1 MGADNTF
8 GEECFE
14 TEIIKT
20 SNMNIDKTKLNGL
33 CKEVFE
39 ANKLK
44 GFDVSKENIGQTL
57 MLVVSELSE
66 ALEADRRG
74 ERERLS
80 KTALMNLAGQD
91 DKMFTE
97 LFKVHIKDSF
107 EDEIAD
113 AVIRLFDLCGGLNI
127 DLDWHVQQKRR
138 YNALRPH
145 KHGKAY

>member
-1 MGADNTF
+1 MTQP
-8 GEECFE
+8 
-14 TEIIKT
+14 
-20 SNMNIDKTKLNGL
+20 KLNDF

-66 ALEADRRG
+66 ALEADRKGKHTEPRHMRTFESDHNEKW
-74 ERERLS
+74 ERPSHDAFSFES
-80 KTALMNLAGQD
+80 N
-91 DKMFTE
+91 
-97 LFKVHIKDSF
+97 IKDRF

-113 AVIRLFDLCGGLNI
+113 SFIRLMDLVGAFGI
-127 DLDWHVQQKRR
+127 DIDKHIEYKLKF
-138 YNALRPH
+138 NSLREH